1 MASRSLLSRIV
12 GGLISAAEPP
22 HELPL
27 AVAYSVDGG
36 TPEVLAPPERLTATS
51 EAFAENVLGS
61 LLDRFGPGGVLA
73 VGVLAPASEDEG
85 GLEPCHSDRADGMLV
100 CAAERSMGGAVS
112 AGLFR
117 SVGEPGWREAHAD
130 AGWVCAALRAL
141 VGERQLEPGE
151 SGTMPNSAWDETHP
165 VDEDSH

>member
-22 HELPL
+22 HKLPL
-27 AVAYSVDGG
+27 AVAYSVDGD

-61 LLDRFGPGGVLA
+61 LLDRFGPGGVAA
-73 VGVLAPASEDEG
+73 VGVLAPAAKDG
-85 GLEPCHSDRADGMLV
+85 DGLEPCHSDRADGMLV
-100 CAAERSMGGAVS
+100 CAAERGVGGAAS

-117 SVGEPGWREAHAD
+117 PGGEQRWREAHAD
-130 AGWVCAALRAL
+130 AGWICAALRAL
-141 VGERQLEPGE
+141 VNASPLEPGQ
-151 SGTMPNSAWDETHP
+151 SGTMPSTSWDETQA
-165 VDEDSH
+165 VDDDV